1 MFETILA
8 VAGGAFA
15 LLLFLLKI
23 EKGKTAKEKK
33 ARKVAETERD
43 TLRVKTAVQ
52 ETADQIKDD
61 LASKQKQTG
70 KEKEEV
76 IKSIGEIPEEKE
88 EELSEDIKKLA
99 ADQST
104 RARDRAKRLQN
115 DLGPTKR

>member
-43 TLRVKTAVQ
+43 TLMVKTAVQ

-61 LASKQKQTG
+61 LAGKQKQTS

-76 IKSIGEIPEEKE
+76 IQSIEEIPEKE
-88 EELSEDIKKLA
+88 EVPLSDKVKKLA
-99 ADQST
+99 ADQSD
-104 RARDRAKRLQN
+104 RARARAKRVPDQ
-115 DLGPTKR
+115 GR

>member
-61 LASKQKQTG
+61 LAGKQKQTG

-76 IKSIGEIPEEKE
+76 IQSIEQIPETE
-88 EELSEDIKKLA
+88 EVPLSDKVKKLA
-99 ADQST
+99 ADQSA
-104 RARDRAKRLQN
+104 RARSRAKRVP
-115 DLGPTKR
+115 DEGR